1 MMSESAELTLLNDI
15 KTNVSKGIMCIFKEK
30 LTIKIISYCF
40 QLAHLM
46 KSYLPPDRS
55 FGGHVYLSLRNI
67 VLENNLSVLSLAYH
81 LISSPIGHL
90 I

>member
-1 MMSESAELTLLNDI
+1 
-15 KTNVSKGIMCIFKEK
+15 
-30 LTIKIISYCF
+30 
-40 QLAHLM
+40 M

-67 VLENNLSVLSLAYH
+67 VLENNLSILSLAYH